1 MDPVRA
7 GLTLLRV
14 AVASMMIVHGVARAS
29 LGIVDDFGVVLG
41 RWGFPAGVPLAWA
54 ITVVEIAGGAAL
66 ALGRAVRPLA
76 LWFMLQLAAGVYLIH
91 GPAGWFVVG
100 AGRNG
105 AEYSVLLITCLI
117 VVVLADE
124 AAYRVGGRMS
134 SPRAAAAS
142 LVFLLLAAG
151 APGDLQA
158 QEFPGQYAAP
168 PSEWRYPV
176 WPSGCRRFTGEEQVA
191 CLQFVADNYAGLGRY
206 AAANGALGGTRPGQ
220 RRVVFFGDSITD
232 NWSKPG
238 YGGFFPGKP
247 YVNRGIGG
255 QTTSQMLLRFRPD
268 VIELRPDVVVI
279 LAGTNDIAGNSG
291 PVTLDTVQDNL
302 ASMAELAKANRIRVV
317 LASLLPVSDDKK
329 DQQGQPVTRTRDR
342 PPAKIRELN
351 EWLARY
357 ARDNGHVYLDY
368 FAATAHPTGLLRGD
382 LNDDGLHPNAAG
394 YAVMAPLAEKAIAAA
409 LAGR

>member
-7 GLTLLRV
+7 GLTLVRV
-14 AVASMMIVHGVARAS
+14 AAASMMLVHGVARAW

-41 RWGFPAGVPLAWA
+41 RWGFPLGPALAWT
-54 ITVVEIAGGAAL
+54 ITVVEIAGGTAL
-66 ALGRAVRPLA
+66 ALGWLVRPLS
-76 LWFMLQLAAGVYLIH
+76 LWFMFQLAAGVYLIH
-91 GPAGWFVVG
+91 APAGWFVVG

-105 AEYSVLLITCLI
+105 AEYSVLLLVCLT
-117 VVVLADE
+117 VVFLADE

-134 SPRAAAAS
+134 SPRAVAGS
-142 LVFLLLAAG
+142 LVFAFALAGPAIV
-151 APGDLQA
+151 QA

-168 PSEWRYPV
+168 PADWRYPV
-176 WPSGCRRFTGEEQVA
+176 WPSGCRRFSGEEQSA
-191 CLQFVADNYAGLGRY
+191 CLQFVANNYAGLGRY
-206 AAANGALGGTRPGQ
+206 AAANAALAGTRPGQ

-232 NWSKPG
+232 NWSKSG

-302 ASMAELAKANRIRVV
+302 ASMAELAKAHRIRVV

-368 FAATAHPTGLLRGD
+368 FAATADKGGLLRGD

-409 LAGR
+409 LAGN